1 MMQNQSAFFFA
12 LSREI
17 SFYSRFISNF
27 RACHNLAVKLILLG
41 NRANHDVSLTNNFNQ
56 SEVLELAFG
65 A

>member
-1 MMQNQSAFFFA
+1 MMQNQSAFF
-12 LSREI
+12 LPSEI
-17 SFYSRFISNF
+17 SFYSRFISSL

>member
-12 LSREI
+12 LPSEI
-17 SFYSRFISNF
+17 SFYSRCIISL
-27 RACHNLAVKLILLG
+27 RACHNLGVKLILLG